1 MLKFIGVRV
10 PCAYEIGILNHGEE
24 LTFGAGP
31 KLALSIDRNFHP
43 AENVNV
49 LSSTLVML

>member
-1 MLKFIGVRV
+1 MIDAQRF
-10 PCAYEIGILNHGEE
+10 
-24 LTFGAGP
+24 LTMVKRRLFGTGP
-31 KLALSIDRNFHP
+31 KKALSIDSDFDP